1 MWFKYD
7 ICHICP
13 YLICRQIWY
22 LSSRQMC
29 CVSKT
34 YITFVPFKC
43 RQICWKM
50 TFDVG
55 KYGPDVIFD
64 FILGE
69 YVVGI
74 VWITF
79 VFKIIQFLFAG
90 FGVTCSKVFNLSKLF
105 FGFTFIFY
113 FTCLMIASLE
123 AWNSKE
129 QLNVFI
135 YAWWVANLK
144 DNSNRN
150 STHKC
155 SRLKNVLLKLLH
167 CFTIL

>member
-1 MWFKYD
+1 MWC
-7 ICHICP
+7 IP
-13 YLICRQIWY
+13 
-22 LSSRQMC
+22 
-29 CVSKT
+29 KT
-34 YITFVPFKC
+34 NITFVPFNC
-43 RQICWKM
+43 RQTCLKM

-55 KYGPDVIFD
+55 KCESDVIFD

-79 VFKIIQFLFAG
+79 VFKIMQFLFAG
-90 FGVTCSKVFNLSKLF
+90 FGVTCSKVCNLSKLF
-105 FGFTFIFY
+105 FGFT
-113 FTCLMIASLE
+113 SLE

-155 SRLKNVLLKLLH
+155 TRLKKVLLKLLH
-167 CFTIL
+167 CFKIL

>member
-1 MWFKYD
+1 MTNTSKCGIY
-7 ICHICP
+7 P
-13 YLICRQIWY
+13 RQISHLFRLNADW
-22 LSSRQMC
+22 LMC
-29 CVSKT
+29 L
-34 YITFVPFKC
+34 
-43 RQICWKM
+43 KM
-50 TFDVG
+50 TFDEG
-55 KYGPDVIFD
+55 KCGSDVIFD

-79 VFKIIQFLFAG
+79 VFKIIQVLFAV
-90 FGVTCSKVFNLSKLF
+90 FGVTCSKVFNLSKLV

-113 FTCLMIASLE
+113 FTCRMIASLE

-167 CFTIL
+167 CFTILCFEILDFPKVL